1 MLAVIGGHFFYHWC
15 VCSMAGANGM
25 TVEDLMRR
33 LEQIQTVVDNQQTAL
48 TQQQGMIRD
57 VTEQLQASEQRA
69 VRAEADRET
78 MVRLFGPK
86 SGGSELVDTKGV
98 GQPFKYSGKSD
109 QDFSEWSHK
118 MVTFLRAKYSS
129 DVDEVLK
136 WAMRQRKTIQMTPDT
151 GNSRVVSWDNVFGSA
166 ADAIDQVDG
175 MHSFVEGLYTYLVSF
190 TTGEANKVVRNFG
203 DDGLECWRRLNS
215 EYDPSSSMRRVAI
228 LGLVQNPPR
237 CKSVD
242 ELGSALESWLTKK
255 RQYEEFTDRDG
266 NPCRVSEDS
275 LMAALYKL
283 MPESLEEA
291 VMFRSEDYPSFN
303 DLFDKL
309 TSYAS
314 TKHSLFLT
322 KRDLQSHSSSSAKKD
337 PDAMDIGAMSKGKKG
352 DGKKGKTKG
361 KMVCHGCGKVGH
373 KLSECRSSGKSK
385 GGDRID
391 MVKCWNCDGYGHYGK
406 DCPSRFKG
414 KSGGKPKGG
423 GRAFG
428 KKADDKGKG
437 KGGKSANAVDES
449 NTQEAATAELGF
461 LDLCACSN
469 SVESTPHYVV
479 SYAGEDW
486 LRVNYDSGAAA
497 TVVPPEV
504 VMQEVELVE
513 RGEFTVASGEGIP
526 RYCKVRLRMED
537 EKQNP
542 RSLTA
547 TVAGVHKP
555 LGSAA
560 EFSKSHD
567 CVLFSDGGYLIPKS
581 GVIAT
586 GMRKELDRLIK
597 AHGDHELLPIY
608 REGNLYNFYLK
619 RKGIA
624 EEIGAVMEERSGCL
638 SGEPRL
644 ATP

>member
-1 MLAVIGGHFFYHWC
+1 MLFLGTMFLV
-15 VCSMAGANGM
+15 
-25 TVEDLMRR
+25 
-33 LEQIQTVVDNQQTAL
+33 
-48 TQQQGMIRD
+48 
-57 VTEQLQASEQRA
+57 QL
-69 VRAEADRET
+69 
-78 MVRLFGPK
+78 
-86 SGGSELVDTKGV
+86 
-98 GQPFKYSGKSD
+98 
-109 QDFSEWSHK
+109 
-118 MVTFLRAKYSS
+118 
-129 DVDEVLK
+129 
-136 WAMRQRKTIQMTPDT
+136 
-151 GNSRVVSWDNVFGSA
+151 

-190 TTGEANKVVRNFG
+190 TTGEANKVVRNSG

-215 EYDPSSSMRRVAI
+215 EYDPSFSMRRVAI

-361 KMVCHGCGKVGH
+361 KMVCYGCGKVGH
-373 KLSECRSSGKSK
+373 KLSECRSSGNGKGK

-469 SVESTPHYVV
+469 SVESHLTMLSRMLAKIGLGSTMIVVQQQQWCPQKSSCKKSSWSNVV
-479 SYAGEDW
+479 SS
-486 LRVNYDSGAAA
+486 RS
-497 TVVPPEV
+497 
-504 VMQEVELVE
+504 LVE
-513 RGEFTVASGEGIP
+513 KGFLVTARFVFAWKMRSRIH
-526 RYCKVRLRMED
+526 VR
-537 EKQNP
+537 
-542 RSLTA
+542 
-547 TVAGVHKP
+547 
-555 LGSAA
+555 
-560 EFSKSHD
+560 
-567 CVLFSDGGYLIPKS
+567 
-581 GVIAT
+581 
-586 GMRKELDRLIK
+586 
-597 AHGDHELLPIY
+597 
-608 REGNLYNFYLK
+608 
-619 RKGIA
+619 
-624 EEIGAVMEERSGCL
+624 
-638 SGEPRL
+638 
-644 ATP
+644 

>member
-1 MLAVIGGHFFYHWC
+1 
-15 VCSMAGANGM
+15 MAGANGM
-25 TVEDLMRR
+25 TVEDLMHR

-151 GNSRVVSWDNVFGSA
+151 GNSRVVSWDDVLGPA

-190 TTGEANKVVRNFG
+190 TTGEANKVVRNSG
-203 DDGLECWRRLNS
+203 DEGLECWRRLNS

-242 ELGSALESWLTKK
+242 ELGSVLESWLTKK

-266 NPCRVSEDS
+266 NPCRISEDS

-303 DLFDKL
+303 DF
-309 TSYAS
+309 SPN
-314 TKHSLFLT
+314 SLL
-322 KRDLQSHSSSSAKKD
+322 
-337 PDAMDIGAMSKGKKG
+337 
-352 DGKKGKTKG
+352 
-361 KMVCHGCGKVGH
+361 
-373 KLSECRSSGKSK
+373 
-385 GGDRID
+385 
-391 MVKCWNCDGYGHYGK
+391 
-406 DCPSRFKG
+406 
-414 KSGGKPKGG
+414 
-423 GRAFG
+423 
-428 KKADDKGKG
+428 
-437 KGGKSANAVDES
+437 
-449 NTQEAATAELGF
+449 LGF
-461 LDLCACSN
+461 L
-469 SVESTPHYVV
+469 
-479 SYAGEDW
+479 
-486 LRVNYDSGAAA
+486 
-497 TVVPPEV
+497 
-504 VMQEVELVE
+504 MQL
-513 RGEFTVASGEGIP
+513 
-526 RYCKVRLRMED
+526 
-537 EKQNP
+537 
-542 RSLTA
+542 
-547 TVAGVHKP
+547 
-555 LGSAA
+555 
-560 EFSKSHD
+560 
-567 CVLFSDGGYLIPKS
+567 
-581 GVIAT
+581 
-586 GMRKELDRLIK
+586 
-597 AHGDHELLPIY
+597 
-608 REGNLYNFYLK
+608 
-619 RKGIA
+619 
-624 EEIGAVMEERSGCL
+624 
-638 SGEPRL
+638 
-644 ATP
+644 